1 MVVPGE
7 AGASPGT
14 NPDDYADYCGNQ
26 CHDILPG
33 GQGGTVPRSYLIEG
47 VNPFNGLDNAKNR
60 LLENVKNLTGRN
72 VKIKNGDDQ
81 APPYDQL
88 RQGYPGLTNEKIGE
102 FMNSSSFG
110 GAVGAAEQVGGRSDV
125 TIARDSLGVPH
136 IKGTTRE
143 GATFGSGYAT
153 AQDRLFLM
161 DLLRNVAKGSVGKFG
176 GGDAASFQDEL
187 WPKIAEKPEDRQAQ
201 LDRLAA
207 GTADEKQVVKDLESY
222 VGGINAYIKKIEA
235 SKSAFPLD
243 YIFTKP
249 EVPVE
254 YTLKGLPTDVNK
266 IVEMV
271 NSGDLLTALGTV
283 RTPPPIDP
291 FTTSDVVALV
301 TLLGGQFGA
310 AGGSQAVAA
319 AAKVAA
325 EQKYGKE
332 LGDRLWA
339 SLRTEEDPE
348 TTVTQHGPAKV
359 PYGVSPQDPREV
371 AMPDAGSLTYEP
383 IRDGAGGTGSAAA
396 GSVVS
401 PGKPVGPSKGMSNAL
416 VVSGAHSKSGHPV
429 AVFGPQTGYFAPE
442 ILMLQDIEGPGI
454 RARGVMFPGTGPY
467 VQIGRG
473 PDYSW
478 SATSAHQSIVD
489 TYAVRLCNADGSAAR
504 RDSMGYLDGA
514 ECRAMD
520 PVVSPDGLRVLRTK
534 YGLVRQRATV
544 GGVPVAYAE
553 LRSTYLNELDSAVG
567 FLRLNDPARVR
578 GPEDFKAA
586 VSDIGMTF
594 NWFYV
599 DADHTAFFNSGLQPV
614 RAGNVDPNLPVW
626 AKPETEW
633 RNWDARTNVV
643 EGMPAE
649 QHPSSTDQDYYVSW
663 NNKSAAGQVNGS
675 FGDGGVHRGDLLDGR
690 VKNLIA
696 NGNKIDRADLVKA
709 MEEAA
714 VTDLRGEK
722 VLPNL
727 LQVLDS
733 ASGSLDPAVRKGIT
747 DLRRWLDNGAKRTTM
762 PGAKVY
768 IDSRAIKVMD
778 AWWPLLV
785 KAVFQPGMGD
795 DLYNAV
801 VQNLPVDEAPSTP
814 PPGAQEAAHR
824 GSAFEYGWW
833 SYVDKDL
840 RATLGSQVNGP
851 LPTSFCGPLDKCRD
865 TLLTTLK
872 EAIAKPAAEVYPKD
886 KYCSTAGDAV
896 CADSIQFLQMGVL
909 KVPGIGWQNRPTY
922 QQVVEFPKHR

>member
-1 MVVPGE
+1 MRRAAVLVLAAAVAVP
-7 AGASPGT
+7 AGAGAVPAAAET
-14 NPDDYADYCGNQ
+14 DTTDHNDYCGGQ

-33 GQGGTVPRSYLIEG
+33 GQAGGVPRSELPSYALSLIAG
-47 VNPFNGLDNAKNR
+47 NGGIETAHSNDQGPNYDR
-60 LLENVKNLTGRN
+60 LRT
-72 VKIKNGDDQ
+72 
-81 APPYDQL
+81 A
-88 RQGYPGLTNEKIGE
+88 YPGLTNENLGK
-102 FMNSSSFG
+102 FLNSASFG
-110 GAVGAAEQVGGRSDV
+110 IPAGAPWKPVVPAGRTDV
-125 TIARDSLGVPH
+125 TISRDNLGIPH
-136 IKGTTRE
+136 VKGTTRE
-143 GATFGSGYAT
+143 GATFGSGYA
-153 AQDRLFLM
+153 AAEDRLFMM
-161 DLLRNVAKGSVGKFG
+161 DLLRNVAKGSAVGFAG
-176 GGDAASFQDEL
+176 SAAESFQNDL
-187 WPKIAEKPEDRQAQ
+187 WPKIAETENDRQAQ
-201 LDRLAA
+201 LDRLASR
-207 GTADEKQVVKDLESY
+207 GPDGKQVVSDLHSY
-222 VGGINAYIKKIEA
+222 VAGVNAYID
-235 SKSAFPLD
+235 SVQDVPVTDLLR
-243 YIFTKP
+243 TR
-249 EVPVE
+249 VPVE
-254 YTLKGLPTDVNK
+254 YTATGSVWQAIRPT
-266 IVEMV
+266 I
-271 NSGDLLTALGTV
+271 T
-283 RTPPPIDP
+283 P

-643 EGMPAE
+643 AGMPAE
-649 QHPSSTDQDYYVSW
+649 QHPGSTDQDYYVSW
-663 NNKSAAGQVNGS
+663 NNKSAAGQVGG

-690 VKNLIA
+690 VRNLIA

-727 LQVLDS
+727 LQVIY
-733 ASGSLDPAVRKGIT
+733 ARQAKVEPEVWRAVNA
-747 DLRRWLDNGAKRTTM
+747 LQQWLDRGAKRTTM
-762 PGAKVY
+762 PGAGVY
-768 IDSRAIKVMD
+768 IDGDAIKVMD

-814 PPGAQEAAHR
+814 LPGTKVAPHR

-840 RATLGSQVNGP
+840 RSTLGQPVNGP
-851 LPTSFCGPLDKCRD
+851 LPTQFCGNLGDCWQ
-865 TLLTTLK
+865 TLYSTLK

-886 KYCSTAGDAV
+886 QYCSTAGDAV